1 MGLNIK
7 NLLTRTIS
15 GAVLVALIVCVVL
28 FAPGSIIGAV
38 VFGIFFSF
46 IMIVCL
52 KEFMN
57 ITTAENSSINIFLAL
72 LPSLLLLWCPVV
84 DKLWD
89 IKVIEEHRFVDL
101 LSGLY
106 CLLLVIYFVA
116 SFFIKSDVVNF
127 KFIVISMIYIALP
140 FFLFGHLELSRDD
153 MSHGTLGM
161 FVIIWGNDTFAYLVG
176 SMIGKHKMFPNI
188 SPKKSW
194 EGFIGGL
201 LGALAVGVLLF
212 YIYEGSSLVNW
223 LIYSVMISFFA
234 TFGDLF
240 ESIIKRKFDVKDS
253 GTIIPGH
260 GGMLDRFDSFLFAA
274 PAAYIFYIVFW
285 ATMVL

>member
-101 LSGLY
+101 LSALY

-140 FFLFGHLELSRDD
+140 FFLFGHLE
-153 MSHGTLGM
+153 MSQDNMTHAALGM
-161 FVIIWGNDTFAYLVG
+161 FVIIWGNDTLAYLVG

-274 PAAYIFYIVFW
+274 PAAYIFYLVFW
-285 ATMVL
+285 PNIGL

>member
-1 MGLNIK
+1 MGFNLK

-28 FAPGSIIGAV
+28 FAPDSIIGAV

-52 KEFMN
+52 KEFLN
-57 ITTAENSSINIFLAL
+57 ITSAENTSINIFLAL

-89 IKVIEEHRFVDL
+89 IKVIEERRFVDL
-101 LSGLY
+101 LLGLY

-140 FFLFGHLELSRDD
+140 FFLFGHLELTCDD
-153 MSHGTLGM
+153 MTHGTLGM
-161 FVIIWGNDTFAYLVG
+161 FFIIWGNDTFAYLVG

-274 PAAYIFYIVFW
+274 PAAYIFYLVFW
-285 ATMVL
+285 PTMGL